1 MINNKE
7 LKLFLDG
14 TQELGENFNFS
25 QGAGGNTSY
34 KINESMFIKA
44 SGFKLKKA
52 NLENIFVEV
61 NYKKIIENLNNLS
74 IDPLN
79 ESYKKDQ
86 TFKPSI
92 ETTMHAI
99 LPQKY
104 IFHLHCLNTLSL
116 VIQKNFEKELKYL
129 FNDLNYEI
137 IKYAMPGIS
146 LANEIKDKL
155 KYSTPDILFLSNH
168 GLVVGAN
175 SVKEALDKIYYISN
189 KIKNSNF
196 KKNTNLNISFLDE
209 ISKNTLYRPTKFND
223 SHQIASCERLINQ
236 VTRGSLFPDQVVFL
250 GPKIY
255 VANSL
260 DDLTK
265 ISDNFKSESKLPIL
279 IFPKSGI
286 LVPRNISIEAEELI
300 LALYLIISKI
310 PNDKEIN
317 YLTKSE
323 ESEII
328 NSSAEKYR
336 LKINNS

>member
-1 MINNKE
+1 MIKDKE

-14 TQELGENFNFS
+14 TQELGENFNFT

-34 KINESMFIKA
+34 KSNESLFIKA

-52 NLENIFVEV
+52 NSENIFVEV
-61 NYKKIIENLNNLS
+61 NYKKVIENLNNLS

-79 ESYKKDQ
+79 KTYNKNK

-92 ETTMHAI
+92 ETTMHAL

-104 IFHLHCLNTLSL
+104 VFHLHCLNTLSL
-116 VIQKNFEKELKYL
+116 VIQKNFENELKNL

-155 KYSTPDILFLSNH
+155 KFSTPDILFLSNH

-175 SVKEALDKIYYISN
+175 SVNEALEKIYYISDN
-189 KIKNSNF
+189 IKNSFF
-196 KKNTNLNISFLDE
+196 KKNVDLNISFLDE
-209 ISKNTLYRPTKFND
+209 ISHNTLYRPTKFTKSN
-223 SHQIASCERLINQ
+223 QLASCDRLINQ

-250 GPKIY
+250 GNKILI
-255 VANSL
+255 ANSL

-265 ISDNFKSESKLPIL
+265 ISLKFKSTSKLPIL
-279 IFPKSGI
+279 IIPKSGI
-286 LVPRNISIEAEELI
+286 LVPRNISMDAEELI

-323 ESEII
+323 ENEII

>member
-74 IDPLN
+74 IDPLY

-104 IFHLHCLNTLSL
+104 FFT
-116 VIQKNFEKELKYL
+116 
-129 FNDLNYEI
+129 
-137 IKYAMPGIS
+137 
-146 LANEIKDKL
+146 
-155 KYSTPDILFLSNH
+155 
-168 GLVVGAN
+168 
-175 SVKEALDKIYYISN
+175 YI
-189 KIKNSNF
+189 
-196 KKNTNLNISFLDE
+196 
-209 ISKNTLYRPTKFND
+209 
-223 SHQIASCERLINQ
+223 A
-236 VTRGSLFPDQVVFL
+236 
-250 GPKIY
+250 
-255 VANSL
+255 
-260 DDLTK
+260 
-265 ISDNFKSESKLPIL
+265 
-279 IFPKSGI
+279 
-286 LVPRNISIEAEELI
+286 
-300 LALYLIISKI
+300 
-310 PNDKEIN
+310 
-317 YLTKSE
+317 
-323 ESEII
+323 
-328 NSSAEKYR
+328 
-336 LKINNS
+336 